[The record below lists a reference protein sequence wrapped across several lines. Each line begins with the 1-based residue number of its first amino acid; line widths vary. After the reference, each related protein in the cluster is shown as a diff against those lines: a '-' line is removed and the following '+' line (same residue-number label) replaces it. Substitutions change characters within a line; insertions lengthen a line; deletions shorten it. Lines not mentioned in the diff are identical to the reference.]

1 MYIDPI
7 DVDVHWGGND
17 LINLLLCHGILP
29 CYDGLLSASSCVFF
43 FFFLHPR
50 AAFFWRESVDD
61 LNSRNLCKRV
71 SVVAEE
77 DRTWKMVEDSLVEM
91 ALAQHS
97 FWRFQ
102 I

>member
-1 MYIDPI
+1 L
-7 DVDVHWGGND
+7 GGNY

-29 CYDGLLSASSCVFF
+29 RYDGLLSASSCVFLISL
-43 FFFLHPR
+43 LHPR

-77 DRTWKMVEDSLVEM
+77 DRTWKMVEDICGDGLSSAQLL
-91 ALAQHS
+91 ALS
-97 FWRFQ
+97 N
-102 I
+102 IGVV

>member
-1 MYIDPI
+1 
-7 DVDVHWGGND
+7 
-17 LINLLLCHGILP
+17 LCFFDIIV
-29 CYDGLLSASSCVFF
+29 ASTGS
-43 FFFLHPR
+43 
-50 AAFFWRESVDD
+50 FFWRESVDD
-61 LNSRNLCKRV
+61 LNSRNLCNRV

-77 DRTWKMVEDSLVEM
+77 DRTWKMVEDSFVEM